1 MLHKLKVETLLL
13 DPISDKPILILKTDN
28 GEKILPIWIGHNEA
42 QAIALELDSIHAPRP
57 MTHDLMCNILNSLE
71 GKLIQVDICDLKDS
85 TFYAELVVDKSSQ
98 KYRIDARPSD
108 AIAIAIRL
116 NAPIFVADHVLNEAS
131 QNRVTP
137 AAEDSLSR
145 WLESLNPDELGR
157 YKM

>member
-1 MLHKLKVETLLL
+1 MLHKLLVETLLL
-13 DPISDKPILILKTDN
+13 DPISEKPILILKTDN

-57 MTHDLMCNILNSLE
+57 MTHDLMCDILSSLK
-71 GKLIQVDICDLKDS
+71 GKLVQVDICDLKDS
-85 TFYAELVVDKSSQ
+85 TFYAELVVDTTNRKF
-98 KYRIDARPSD
+98 RIDARPSD
-108 AIAIAIRL
+108 AIAMAIRL

-131 QNRVTP
+131 QNRETP
-137 AAEDSLSR
+137 TAEESLSR